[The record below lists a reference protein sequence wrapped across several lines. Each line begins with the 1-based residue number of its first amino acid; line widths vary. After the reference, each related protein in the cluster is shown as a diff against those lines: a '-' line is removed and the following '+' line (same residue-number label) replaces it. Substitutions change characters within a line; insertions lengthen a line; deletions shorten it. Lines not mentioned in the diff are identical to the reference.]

1 MAGIFSSNAY
11 SYSRSM
17 QNFQLNS
24 KSSVEQVDLYKF
36 QTLYSNVLSKLSVD
50 IANLKNGDLNQL
62 VAFPAAQYSADLDAA
77 SFNAAA
83 YNTAEITSLQGYV
96 RNPLTFLDY
105 RNIFDDVVSGIDVV
119 NNLNTSYK
127 SLQSK
132 IDTLNTELNTF
143 RSIKSQ
149 VVTSLNLNIYADAT
163 VNITETELLPWYS
176 EYLYLYGP
184 PNGAF
189 DQEKLSYIVDRQI
202 QAGLYTLEYYLSTP
216 KFIIN

>member
-1 MAGIFSSNAY
+1 
-11 SYSRSM
+11 M

-36 QTLYSNVLSKLSVD
+36 QKLYSGVLSKLRID
-50 IANLKNGDLNQL
+50 IANLKNGDLNEL

-96 RNPLTFLDY
+96 RNPFTFLEY
-105 RNIFDDVVSGIDVV
+105 RNIFADVVSGIDVV

-132 IDTLNTELNTF
+132 IDTLNTELDTF

-149 VVTSLNLNIYADAT
+149 VVTSLNLNIYADAR